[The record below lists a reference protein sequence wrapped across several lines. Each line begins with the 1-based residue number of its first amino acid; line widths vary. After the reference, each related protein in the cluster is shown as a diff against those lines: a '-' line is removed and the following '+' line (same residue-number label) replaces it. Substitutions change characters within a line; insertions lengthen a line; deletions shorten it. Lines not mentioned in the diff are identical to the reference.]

1 MWDNAVARLTLA
13 QIKNSGHLQETKQK
27 YIFSDNELK
36 TYFVGIDETRL
47 KGIFNNIEKT
57 KAGRDILMTLKALLR
72 EDPNK
77 RKIEFKIETQ
87 RSLVEK
93 TKDLLGNQSI
103 NNEGDAKVAIG
114 TMDLNTKAVFIGTV
128 NKYAMDATTNPIT
141 VSINEEFLYHERF
154 VFDGEKIVAINL
166 EEMLG
171 SKEAAEAYLVAH
183 ELVHCIQ
190 FLSNENNVMYKATNE
205 DWNAF
210 FQTDKM
216 KPIYNKIFESIKKEG
231 LNKEELVEKIC
242 NAFNVL
248 FTNVEEARNLLGF
261 VPDGLEQPV
270 GEFFLFNEKEKFL
283 LPTYLTEVKNL
294 EGIEKT
300 VLNTIA
306 KGLYIE
312 LQNGSMT
319 AEEMA
324 VASNGGFA

>member
-1 MWDNAVARLTLA
+1 MWDNIVARHTLA
-13 QIKNSGHLQETKQK
+13 QINSGRLQEANQSQSV
-27 YIFSDNELK
+27 FSNEELSK
-36 TYFVGIDETRL
+36 HFKGIDETRL

-57 KAGRDILMTLKALLR
+57 KAGRDILMTLKALLG

-205 DWNAF
+205 DWKVF
-210 FQTDKM
+210 FQADRM
-216 KPIYNKIFESIKKEG
+216 QPIYN
-231 LNKEELVEKIC
+231 ELKANYLDENIC
-242 NAFNVL
+242 KAFS
-248 FTNVEEARNLLGF
+248 F
-261 VPDGLEQPV
+261 
-270 GEFFLFNEKEKFL
+270 
-283 LPTYLTEVKNL
+283 
-294 EGIEKT
+294 I
-300 VLNTIA
+300 
-306 KGLYIE
+306 
-312 LQNGSMT
+312 
-319 AEEMA
+319 
-324 VASNGGFA
+324 

>member
-1 MWDNAVARLTLA
+1 MWDNIVARHTLA
-13 QIKNSGHLQETKQK
+13 QINSGRLQEANQSQSV
-27 YIFSDNELK
+27 FSNEELSK
-36 TYFVGIDETRL
+36 HFKGIDQTRL

-216 KPIYNKIFESIKKEG
+216 KPIYDKIFEFIKKEG
-231 LNKEELVEKIC
+231 LNKEDLDKKIYDTFK
-242 NAFNVL
+242 AL
-248 FTNVEEARNLLGF
+248 FENVEEARNLLGF
-261 VPDGLEQPV
+261 VPENRQDLPEV

-283 LPTYLTEVKNL
+283 LPTYLTKVKEL
-294 EGIEKT
+294 TEIEKT

-306 KGLYIE
+306 EELNVH
-312 LQNGSMT
+312 LQNVST
-319 AEEMA
+319 TRYL
-324 VASNGGFA
+324 FPRF